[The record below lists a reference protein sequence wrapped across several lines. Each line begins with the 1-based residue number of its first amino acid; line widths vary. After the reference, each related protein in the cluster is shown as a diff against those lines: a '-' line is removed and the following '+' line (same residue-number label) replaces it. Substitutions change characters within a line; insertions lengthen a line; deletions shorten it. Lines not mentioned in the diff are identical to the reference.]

1 MSWLKY
7 IFDIGKVERYCGN
20 DHYENT
26 CQICPK
32 KGDSEPQAKSDCSD
46 KGDKSD
52 CEWNDDLKS
61 CQLEGNT

>member
-1 MSWLKY
+1 MEKY
-7 IFDIGKVERYCGN
+7 CAN
-20 DHYENT
+20 DHHENT